1 MHSNTNINIFLKAY
15 FPTNLHSII
24 IFLLSNFCTICWQS
38 DKGTKNLKI
47 EITWYFSVIITIL
60 YFVNH
65 FDLWE
70 IHVFTFLSFEVVVF
84 IVIPSAFQKTNNFYV
99 LGSFSY
105 WFSILISFLD
115 TKKKIISVQLQKL
128 ASYLDYKMI
137 IEFDCAVITASS
149 VGLIKSMLLK
159 YYSNKIYPHHLP
171 THTNTFE

>member
-1 MHSNTNINIFLKAY
+1 M
-15 FPTNLHSII
+15 
-24 IFLLSNFCTICWQS
+24 
-38 DKGTKNLKI
+38 
-47 EITWYFSVIITIL
+47 IITIL

-70 IHVFTFLSFEVVVF
+70 MHVFTFLSFEVVAF
-84 IVIPSAFQKTNNFYV
+84 IVIPTAFQKTNNFYV
-99 LGSFSY
+99 LGSFTY

-137 IEFDCAVITASS
+137 IELDCAVITVSS

-159 YYSNKIYPHHLP
+159 YYSNKIQAFPPDFLVRHFFGWIAQKPAETIHLQKISSQGRKSGRKGSILRGGLRQ
-171 THTNTFE
+171 NTY